1 MAPLDVE
8 VDVESSSYTLSDDST
23 STMGTAMS
31 TVATSDDEAIAD
43 DEAAADDE
51 ATVIAESVGV
61 RDEAIVSGEV
71 LMMTLGRLRLIP

>member
-1 MAPLDVE
+1 MASMNVE
-8 VDVESSSYTLSDDST
+8 IDVESTSCTLSDDST

-31 TVATSDDEAIAD
+31 TVAARDDEATAD

-61 RDEAIVSGEV
+61 GDEAIVPRELLTLSLSG
-71 LMMTLGRLRLIP
+71 LRLIA